1 MGHWGFT
8 LYRVVCQ
15 SQRVRIWAV
24 HLGADTWASPCTAL
38 CVKANVCIFGS
49 LLFCSGDIALG
60 GGVSCAAL
68 CVKADVCDRNGSSFG
83 CEVRFLRTVSFT
95 NSGQCF
101 AFPQPSTMVTC
112 ISGMCYTRNFLS
124 NIMDILLIT

>member
-1 MGHWGFT
+1 MGH
-8 LYRVVCQ
+8 
-15 SQRVRIWAV
+15 WAV

-49 LLFCSGDIALG
+49 RLFCSGDIALG

-83 CEVRFLRTVSFT
+83 CEVRFSRTVSFT
-95 NSGQCF
+95 NSGECF
-101 AFPQPSTMVTC
+101 AFPQTSTMVTY
-112 ISGMCYTRNFLS
+112 ISGMRSGGWTVIRSPFRS
-124 NIMDILLIT
+124 PGVQADSITSP